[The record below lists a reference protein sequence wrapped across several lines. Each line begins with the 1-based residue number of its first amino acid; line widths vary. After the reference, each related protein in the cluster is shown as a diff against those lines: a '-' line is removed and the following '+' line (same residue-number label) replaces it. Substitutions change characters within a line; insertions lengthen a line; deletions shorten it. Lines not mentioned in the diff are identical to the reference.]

1 MLVYENIWN
10 IYCSLYVYMCVYV
23 CIYIYTHTYKLMIT
37 EIFLD
42 GNIQHL
48 TEEVN
53 RDVGKETKENVKL

>member
-1 MLVYENIWN
+1 
-10 IYCSLYVYMCVYV
+10 MCVYV